1 MPLQTVT
8 RRARL
13 LYSALPDPLCV
24 AIHRAVLGAAL
35 AIPLATALQVQPAF
49 AESVVTEQEFS
60 IAPGTLESALN
71 SFAATAGVSV
81 SSTPELIR
89 GRQSAGL
96 RGRYTNDQ
104 ALEKL
109 LMGSRLKV
117 VRQANGS
124 YSLLPPTAAE
134 ASSNSALELD
144 ATYVTG
150 LSLGATT
157 EGTGSYT
164 TGSTST
170 ATGLPLSIRE
180 TPQSVSVMTR
190 QRIDD
195 QGLTQLN
202 DLVRQVPGLSI
213 NQSGNGGSDT
223 SEIYSRGFAVEN
235 YQVDGVQ
242 WLSSNYK
249 SIIQSNDLAL
259 YDRVEIIRGATGLTN
274 GIGTP
279 GATLNMIR
287 KKPTFEPQT
296 SLSVTG
302 GSWDY
307 QRTELDTSGPLTESG
322 NIRGRLV
329 GVYQDNESY
338 IDRFNERKKVFYGVI
353 EADLTPDTLLS
364 VGMDY
369 QSHQADDHARS
380 GLPLYNQDGSL
391 ADWSDSDSAGAAWA
405 YSNRTFTSGFATLE
419 QRLNER
425 WKAKLS
431 LNQGRYEYDEVIGY
445 AASGFPDPATGAG
458 MGLWAGRW
466 EAKPVQTSIDLNFAG
481 SFDLFGREHDAVF
494 GYSQQDTE
502 YRTNGYP
509 LWRFADWD
517 NSIDNIYNWDGQ
529 DPGKPA
535 MPATSRIDY
544 EEAQTAAYGSLRL
557 RASDALSVILG
568 ARVSDW
574 ENTVN
579 TDYYDPAAAD
589 TDDKRT
595 ETGVVTPFAGLVYD
609 LNDNWSLYGSYTSI
623 FKPQSNMTETGNY
636 IDPLEGVGYEVGSKA
651 AFFDDRLNL
660 GLALYQIEQDNLAV
674 AIPGVL
680 APDGNQAYKAESGTK
695 TRGFEVEVS
704 GELAPDWEAS
714 ASFSRN
720 IVQDSDG
727 NKLNTNIAQNTAKL
741 FTTYTLRSIGNGLT
755 LGGGVNWQSEIYSDG
770 MGPLGVRFT
779 QDDYALVDVMAR
791 YPLTEQLSATLN
803 LNNLLDEEYYT
814 STSSSYYG
822 TPRNA
827 TLGLRFNF

>member
-1 MPLQTVT
+1 MSLQTVT
-8 RRARL
+8 RHARL
-13 LYSALPDPLCV
+13 LGSALSDPLCV
-24 AIHRAVLGAAL
+24 AIHRAVLGSVL
-35 AIPLATALQVQPAF
+35 AVPLVTVLQAQPAF
-49 AESVVTEQEFS
+49 AESVVAEQEYN
-60 IAPGTLESALN
+60 IAAGTLESALN

-81 SSTPELIR
+81 SFTPQAL
-89 GRQSAGL
+89 QDLSSAGL
-96 RGRYTNDQ
+96 RGRYTSDQ

-117 VRQANGS
+117 VRQTNGS
-124 YSLLPPTAAE
+124 YSLLPLATDE
-134 ASSNSALELD
+134 ASNSALELD

-150 LSLGATT
+150 VSLGATT

-180 TPQSVSVMTR
+180 TPQSVSVITR
-190 QRIDD
+190 QRMDD

-202 DLVRQVPGLSI
+202 DLVRQTPGLSI

-223 SEIYSRGFAVEN
+223 SIIYSRGFAVEN
-235 YQVDGVQ
+235 YQIDGVQ
-242 WLSSNYK
+242 SLNSNYT

-296 SLSVTG
+296 SLTVTG
-302 GSWDY
+302 GSWNY

-338 IDRFNERKKVFYGVI
+338 IDRFNERKKIFYGVI
-353 EADLTPDTLLS
+353 EADLTPDTLLT

-391 ADWSDSDSAGAAWA
+391 ANWSDSDSAGAAWA
-405 YSNRTFTSGFATLE
+405 YSNRTFSSGFATLE

-425 WKAKLS
+425 WKAKLT
-431 LNQGRYEYDEVIGY
+431 LNQGRYKYDEVIGY
-445 AASGFPDPATGAG
+445 AASGYPDPATGAG

-466 EAKPVQTSIDLNFAG
+466 EAKPVQNSIDLNIAG
-481 SFDLFGREHDAVF
+481 SFDLFGREHNAVF
-494 GYSQQDTE
+494 GYSQQNTD

-517 NSIDNIYNWDGQ
+517 NSIDDIYNWDGKN
-529 DPGKPA
+529 PGKPA
-535 MPATSRIDY
+535 LPATSRNDY
-544 EEAQTAAYGSLRL
+544 SEAQTAAYGSLRL
-557 RASDALSVILG
+557 RATDALSVILG

-574 ENTVN
+574 ENTIKI
-579 TDYYDPAAAD
+579 DYYDPTSTD

-636 IDPLEGVGYEVGSKA
+636 LDPLEGVGYEVGSKA

-674 AIPGVL
+674 AIPGVF
-680 APDGNQAYKAESGTK
+680 APDGNQAYRAESGTK

-727 NKLNTNIAQNTAKL
+727 AKLNTNVAQNTAKL
-741 FTTYTLRSIGNGLT
+741 FSTYTLRNIGNGLT

-814 STSSSYYG
+814 STSSSYFG

-827 TLGLRFNF
+827 TLGLRMDF